1 MSKTLLLEIGTEE
14 LPVSIFP
21 KILTDM
27 EALLAKRL
35 AETRLNYEHIHPLA
49 TPRRL
54 TVFVTGL
61 AEKQADKV
69 TEVIGPPFKIAFDK
83 DGKPTKAAF
92 GFAQKQGVSIE
103 KLQVIDTPKGQYVGV
118 KIRETG
124 RPAAEVLAEILP
136 LYILSLPFPKS
147 MRWHAGKIRFA
158 RPIHW
163 ILALLDE
170 EIIPLVLDGIKSR
183 NVSYGHRFVTKKPFK
198 IFHPKEYLSALEK
211 HYVIVDHKKRE
222 RIIVELVEKATQT
235 VNGKPLLDA
244 DLLNWVNF
252 LVEYP
257 VAIRGEFDK
266 EFLELPEAVLITVM
280 KQHQKYFAITDMDG
294 HLLPAFVAVINTPV
308 ANLDP
313 VKTGLERVLRARLA
327 DARFFYEED
336 LKTPLSVRTSQL
348 QGIIFQAELGTVG
361 EKVDRL
367 KFLSAELADV
377 IVPDEKKNLMRA
389 ALLCKADLTTEMVNE
404 FPELQGIMGGIY
416 AQKQGEPEEV
426 AQAIS
431 EHYLPTEAG
440 GKIPQSFTGAIL
452 SLADKI
458 DTIIGCFGV
467 GLTPTGTTDPF
478 ALRRQAIGIVRILN
492 EKKIPLSLL
501 SLIELGLKAYADRFE
516 AKKEEIKKQVI
527 QFFKNRLAHLLMEE
541 GNSYAVT
548 EAVLA
553 VFEGDIP
560 AAFAKAQALTAFS
573 QSPQFE
579 PLVIAYKRVH
589 RIIEAPVT
597 VPPKPELFVAPEERT
612 LYEKYLETKGKVEKL
627 LVEKSYKEAL
637 ETLGKL
643 KPFIDDFFDHVM
655 VMVDDEVVRKNRLAL
670 LTQVKQLFLKVAD
683 LSKIPI

>member
-21 KILTDM
+21 KILADM
-27 EALLAKRL
+27 ETLLAKKL
-35 AETRLNYEHIHPLA
+35 AEAGLSYKHINPLA

-54 TVFVTGL
+54 VVFVTGL
-61 AEKQADKV
+61 PEKQADKV
-69 TEVIGPPFKIAFDK
+69 EEVIGPPYRVAFDNE
-83 DGKPTKAAF
+83 GKPTKAAF
-92 GFAQKQGVSIE
+92 GFAQKQGVSVE
-103 KLQVIDTPKGQYVGV
+103 ALQVIDTPKGQYVGV
-118 KIRETG
+118 KIHETG
-124 RPAAEVLAEILP
+124 RPTAEVLAELLP
-136 LYILSLPFPKS
+136 GYILSLPFPKS
-147 MRWHAGKIRFA
+147 MRWHTGKIRFA

-170 EIIPLVLDGIKSR
+170 KTIPLSLDGIKSE
-183 NVSYGHRFVTKKPFK
+183 NVSYGHRFVTKEP
-198 IFHPKEYLSALEK
+198 IIVSHPDNYLPTLEK
-211 HYVIVDHKKRE
+211 YNVIVDHKKRE
-222 RIIVELVEKATQT
+222 KLIVELVEKAAQAT
-235 VNGKPLLDA
+235 NGKPLLDA

-257 VAIRGEFDK
+257 VAVAGQFDQ
-266 EFLELPEAVLITVM
+266 EFLNLPEAVLITVM
-280 KQHQKYFAITDMDG
+280 KHHQKYFAITDIDG

-308 ANLDP
+308 TDLDS

-327 DARFFYEED
+327 DARFFYESD
-336 LKTPLSVRTSQL
+336 LKTPLSNRVSQL
-348 QGIIFQAELGTVG
+348 KGVIFQADLGTVW
-361 EKVDRL
+361 EKTERL
-367 KFLSAELADV
+367 KQLCAWLAEVTL
-377 IVPDEKKNLMRA
+377 PEKKDTFVQA
-389 ALLCKADLTTEMVNE
+389 AFLCKADLTTEMVNE

-426 AQAIS
+426 ARAIS

-440 GKIPQSFTGAIL
+440 GELPQSFAGALL

-492 EKKIPLSLL
+492 EKDIPLSLL

-516 AKKEEIKKQVI
+516 AKKEEIKTQVL
-527 QFFKNRLAHLLMEE
+527 QFFKNRLAHLLMEK
-541 GNSYAVT
+541 GNDYAVT
-548 EAVLA
+548 EAILA
-553 VFEGDIP
+553 VFDGDIP
-560 AAFAKAQALTAFS
+560 AAFAKAEALTTFS
-573 QSPQFE
+573 KSAQFE
-579 PLVIAYKRVH
+579 PLVIAYKRAH

-597 VPPKPELFVAPEERT
+597 APPKPELFVAPEEKS
-612 LYEKYLETKGKVEKL
+612 LYEKYLETKEKVEKL

-637 ETLGKL
+637 ETLGGL
-643 KPFIDDFFDHVM
+643 KSFIDDFFDHVM
-655 VMVDDEVVRKNRLAL
+655 VMVDDEVLRKNRLAL